1 MTDYEEGYR
10 VNKNRV
16 STKSQLGADSVG
28 SKECAKSRI
37 LHFLRKNAYLVK
49 NAVNL
54 NKNGTKK

>member
-1 MTDYEEGYR
+1 MRKVR
-10 VNKNRV
+10 VNNNRV

-28 SKECAKSRI
+28 SEKCVKSKM
-37 LHFLRKNAYLVK
+37 LHFLSKNTYLVK